1 MDEKEMRAEREELAE
16 LEAQNAS
23 LKEQRATRDKIA
35 ALEAENA
42 ALDSGLEAD
51 AGPAEATSVTAVTEA
66 GGSTAVTA
74 VAAADATGETG
85 ETGETGDVAQSPAGT
100 TTVVV
105 RRHSRVRGALVGFL
119 VFLTCLTLIV
129 TGVTIWTHYTVLNT
143 TGYMNLVGPVGKD
156 PQSIKAL
163 SDYVTTQI
171 VTAADLQGRAQAAL
185 PPKAAFLAGPI
196 TSAVESF
203 INKQTVKVLST
214 PQAYNLWLEV
224 NRVAHQQIVGLLR
237 GQNNYTYIQGSDVRL
252 NTLPLVSQALV
263 WLDGKLPGALSS
275 RFSPPVIPPGTPATD
290 SIQQV
295 SQWAGKALPADFG
308 QVTLLKNNALGP
320 AQKAVK
326 FFDGLVIALPIILAV
341 LIAVTIL
348 LSRRRRYTVMALGI
362 GGAIALIITYAVIKR
377 ASAAIVGSLHLGSVN
392 AVVKNV
398 VTASLG
404 PLATITIWIV
414 VIGVVVA
421 VVAWLVGRK
430 DVQTVIVNTGK
441 KVVEVQGSAL
451 GSSSG
456 SVRWTARH
464 IQLLRVI
471 GLIVGLILLV
481 IAASSSWLAIAF
493 ALLLTL
499 LYEGL
504 LSLLVG
510 EWPFRHEEAGTTG
523 ADAGTPAA

>member
-1 MDEKEMRAEREELAE
+1 MNEKEMRAQLAA
-16 LEAQNAS
+16 LEKENAS
-23 LKEQRATRDKIA
+23 LKEQKAMHDKIA

-42 ALDSGLEAD
+42 ALDSDIGAD
-51 AGPAEATSVTAVTEA
+51 ASASGPESETAATEA
-66 GGSTAVTA
+66 GGKTAVTA
-74 VAAADATGETG
+74 VADAGATAETG
-85 ETGETGDVAQSPAGT
+85 GAAERPGET

-119 VFLTCLTLIV
+119 VFLSCLMLIV

-143 TGYMNLVGPVGKD
+143 NGYMKLVGPVGKD
-156 PQSIKAL
+156 PQAISAL
-163 SDYVTTQI
+163 SGYVAAQV
-171 VTAADLQGRAQAAL
+171 VTASDLQARAQAAL
-185 PPKAAFLAGPI
+185 PPKAEFLAGPI
-196 TSAVESF
+196 TSAVQSF
-203 INKQTVKVLST
+203 IDKQVTKVLST
-214 PQAYNLWLEV
+214 EQAYNLWLGI
-224 NRVAHQQIVGLLR
+224 NRISHQQLVGLLR
-237 GQNNYTYIQGSDVRL
+237 GQNNYTYIQGSDVKL
-252 NTLPLVSQALV
+252 NLLPLVSQALV

-275 RFSPPVIPPGTPATD
+275 RFSPPVIQPGTSAAD

-295 SQWAGKALPADFG
+295 SSWSGKTLPADFG
-308 QVTLLKNNALGP
+308 QVTLLKSDALGP

-326 FFDGLVIALPIILAV
+326 LFDGLVIVLPILLAV

-362 GGAIALIITYAVIKR
+362 GGAIALIVTYVIIKR
-377 ASAAIVGSLHLGSVN
+377 ASEAIVGSLQLGSVS

-414 VIGVVVA
+414 VIGAIVA

-430 DVQTVIVNTGK
+430 DVQTAIVSTGK

-451 GSSSG
+451 GSSSA
-456 SVRWTARH
+456 SVRWIARH
-464 IQLLRVI
+464 IQLLRI
-471 GLIVGLILLV
+471 AGLVVGLILLV

-510 EWPFRHEEAGTTG
+510 EWPFPHGEAG
-523 ADAGTPAA
+523 ADAGTPPA